1 MSNRMKISQFGE
13 KIESIKIS
21 NVVLLLVIIVIGFSV
36 RSYFTYWNMNFESP
50 DAFLFLL
57 EANSFVEGSFDRFS
71 IRAVWPMIISGFFS
85 IFQFTELVDKM
96 NLIRII
102 SISIS
107 TISIFL
113 IYKISKKF
121 IKNKY
126 ALFVAALFAFDPSL
140 IENSVLGIREPIFLL
155 FGLIAVYYGIHK
167 NEKFMFLAFAFA
179 GLAFDTK
186 IAGIAIPIF
195 LCAFIL
201 LKFKSF
207 NKKIKFVSIGII
219 IFLIVASP
227 YIILTFEQG
236 GIPFIWIL
244 TNSMNYLETNNISP
258 STYSEPNESLGIVE
272 TSIVREII
280 HLLRINLPLTW
291 IFVIVGFFSW
301 IQTRDFKFYS
311 VISALAVILLI
322 ALPMYFQSAEYRNL
336 LLASPFLFILAGV
349 GLDRKI
355 EKIKFRKITILILT
369 IILIF
374 TSIIT
379 VNMLDNR
386 DKEENLEKE
395 KIAKIIVNEFSG
407 RFMGDLFGHINQNIP
422 NVKHGE
428 VADTSTTL
436 YYNEN
441 ISITI
446 QPTSITSVEY
456 LMKESKR
463 LNVDYLIIDNRS
475 DNRYPIF
482 EDIFK
487 NEKKYPYLEK
497 SLEYTSKNINFEV
510 KVFKIN
516 YN

>member
-1 MSNRMKISQFGE
+1 
-13 KIESIKIS
+13 
-21 NVVLLLVIIVIGFSV
+21 
-36 RSYFTYWNMNFESP
+36 
-50 DAFLFLL
+50 
-57 EANSFVEGSFDRFS
+57 
-71 IRAVWPMIISGFFS
+71 
-85 IFQFTELVDKM
+85 
-96 NLIRII
+96 
-102 SISIS
+102 
-107 TISIFL
+107 
-113 IYKISKKF
+113 
-121 IKNKY
+121 
-126 ALFVAALFAFDPSL
+126 
-140 IENSVLGIREPIFLL
+140 
-155 FGLIAVYYGIHK
+155 
-167 NEKFMFLAFAFA
+167 MFLAFAFA

-227 YIILTFEQG
+227 YLILTFEQG
-236 GIPFIWIL
+236 NIPFIGML
-244 TNSMNYLETNNISP
+244 KSSMNYLEANNISP
-258 STYSEPNESLGIVE
+258 STYSEANESLGIVE
-272 TSIVREII
+272 TSIIKEII
-280 HLLRINLPLTW
+280 HLVRINLPLTW
-291 IFVIVGFFSW
+291 IFVIVGFLSW
-301 IQTRDFKFYS
+301 MQTRDFKFYA
-311 VISALAVILLI
+311 VISALVVILLI

-349 GLDRKI
+349 GLERKI

-374 TSIIT
+374 CSIIT

-428 VADTSTTL
+428 VGDTSTTL

-446 QPTSITSVEY
+446 QHTSITSVEY

-463 LNVDYLIIDNRS
+463 LNVDYLIIDNRL

-497 SLEYTSKNINFEV
+497 SSEYTSKNINFEV